1 MRKTSKIISFAAAA
15 ALLLSGCGVINSPS
29 GTEREKDITTPANTS
44 EVTEDVTT
52 TTATTTTATAAVETT
67 ADTSES
73 EEFITAPVLTEN
85 KYQDAYYAGCPVLT
99 IDEALRDID
108 GIREYDYSS
117 DDMEAVIG
125 HLLAG
130 NSICLGMY
138 MFDECKLLIDDPES
152 VYIWEGS
159 DIFESLTDLRDFTD
173 RIYIDGFAEDM
184 IEKRRIVE
192 TEEGKPAS
200 SGIGTVG
207 LRDIT
212 GEHSWFNITDV
223 SDNQCS
229 FLFFCP
235 SDGEKDMINYDVYEF
250 CAVKENGGWKLP
262 RFVCEET
269 DCLVG
274 SIDKCDALAG
284 AEMRRLTYLGSHNS
298 LEENYIRVMRDHF
311 RGVWTTEST
320 NFNGRYYVLGV
331 NGNYDYE
338 DDQGNALI
346 WYGDHPIYAYADD
359 EKAELYFTTDFI
371 ANIIHYCVYADE
383 PDVMI
388 VEDLYG
394 NYSDGNYTKRTE
406 TYTRVDDAEPY
417 PDKGAFTFYLA
428 RKLDCR
434 HFRQSEHC
442 VMIEYDGFEYNN
454 DDRYR
459 DGPPREL
466 RLIEDNGDSIILSSL
481 FHRGEDRD
489 APYERRFKYE
499 MHRTDEGVWEL
510 GDFED
515 LKDDTIAYVSKEHIN
530 NSDRYTLHIPANCT
544 DPDVG
549 ALINELT
556 NTEIELDPDN
566 TFFTLKDGC
575 LFSLDMTVLYA
586 APYDAE
592 DPYPYDEPIAPVTV
606 KIYTVPESVTYI
618 APHAFYKGSSAR
630 TLDVIYAGDKIT
642 DENIAALDLYY
653 MTEVWLSQATRALIG
668 TQPRRGP
675 GWRSYD

>member
-1 MRKTSKIISFAAAA
+1 MRKTSKLISFAAAA
-15 ALLLSGCGVINSPS
+15 ALLLSGCGTEAPAPS
-29 GTEREKDITTPANTS
+29 VAESETTTS
-44 EVTEDVTT
+44 AAETTTAPETT
-52 TTATTTTATAAVETT
+52 TTTPEETT
-67 ADTSES
+67 SAETSMS
-73 EEFITAPVLTEN
+73 EEVFTEPVFTDN
-85 KYQDAYYAGCPVLT
+85 KYQEPFYSSSHVLT
-99 IDEALRDID
+99 LDEALRDID
-108 GIREYDYSS
+108 SIRSFDYGS
-117 DDMEAVIG
+117 DDMEDVIG
-125 HLLAG
+125 RLLAG

-173 RIYIDGFAEDM
+173 RIYIDGFAEDT
-184 IEKRRIVE
+184 IEQRRIIE

-235 SDGEKDMINYDVYEF
+235 SDGEKDMINYDAYEF
-250 CAVKENGGWKLP
+250 CAVKENGEWKLP
-262 RFVCEET
+262 RFVCEDA
-269 DCLVG
+269 DCLEGRV
-274 SIDKCDALAG
+274 DYALVG
-284 AEMRRLTYLGSHNS
+284 AEMRRLTYFGSHNS
-298 LEENYIRVMRDHF
+298 LEENYVRVMREHF
-311 RGVWTTEST
+311 RGVWTDEST
-320 NFNGRYYVLGV
+320 TLNGRCFVLGV
-331 NGNYDYE
+331 NRNYE
-338 DDQGNALI
+338 VEGGGNALI
-346 WYGDHPIYAYADD
+346 WYGDHPIYACVDD
-359 EKAELYFTTDFI
+359 KKAEMYCTTDYI
-371 ANIIHYCVYADE
+371 ANIIHYCVYANE

-394 NYSDGNYTKRTE
+394 NYSDGKYTKHTE
-406 TYTRVDDAEPY
+406 TYTRVDDAESY
-417 PDKGAFTFYLA
+417 PDTGAFTFYLA

-442 VMIEYDGFEYNN
+442 VTIEYDGFEYNN

-481 FHRGEDRD
+481 FHRGDDRD

-515 LKDDTIAYVSKEHIN
+515 MKDDTIAYVSKEHIN

-566 TFFTLKDGC
+566 TFFALKDGC
-575 LFSLDMTVLYA
+575 LFSLDMTVMYV

>member
-1 MRKTSKIISFAAAA
+1 MRKTSKLISFAAAA
-15 ALLLSGCGVINSPS
+15 ALLFSGCGTEAPAPS
-29 GTEREKDITTPANTS
+29 VSESETTTS
-44 EVTEDVTT
+44 AAETTTAPETT
-52 TTATTTTATAAVETT
+52 TTTPEETT
-67 ADTSES
+67 SAETSMS
-73 EEFITAPVLTEN
+73 EEVFTEPVFTDNKYQEPFYSSSPVLT
-85 KYQDAYYAGCPVLT
+85 L
-99 IDEALRDID
+99 DEALRDID
-108 GIREYDYSS
+108 SIRSFDYGS
-117 DDMEAVIG
+117 DDMEDVIG
-125 HLLAG
+125 RLLAG

-173 RIYIDGFAEDM
+173 RIYIDGFAEDT
-184 IEKRRIVE
+184 IEQRRIIE

-235 SDGEKDMINYDVYEF
+235 RDGEKDMINYDAYEF
-250 CAVKENGGWKLP
+250 CAVKENGEWKLP
-262 RFVCEET
+262 RFVCEDA
-269 DCLVG
+269 DCLEGRV
-274 SIDKCDALAG
+274 DYALVG

-428 RKLDCR
+428 GKLDCR
-434 HFRQSEHC
+434 NFRKSEHF
-442 VMIEYDGFEYNN
+442 VTIECDGIEYNN
-454 DDRYR
+454 NDRFR
-459 DGPPREL
+459 AVPPREL
-466 RLIEDNGDSIILSSL
+466 RLIEDNGDSLILSSL
-481 FHRGEDRD
+481 FYMGWDEN
-489 APYERRFKYE
+489 APVGGRFRYE
-499 MHRTDEGVWEL
+499 MHRTDEGMWEL

-642 DENIAALDLYY
+642 DENIATLDLCY

>member
-1 MRKTSKIISFAAAA
+1 MRKTSKLISFAAAA
-15 ALLLSGCGVINSPS
+15 ALLFSGCGTEAPAPS
-29 GTEREKDITTPANTS
+29 VSESETTTS
-44 EVTEDVTT
+44 AAETTTAPETT
-52 TTATTTTATAAVETT
+52 TTTPEETT
-67 ADTSES
+67 SAETSMS
-73 EEFITAPVLTEN
+73 EEVFTEPVFTDNKYQEPFYSSSPVLT
-85 KYQDAYYAGCPVLT
+85 L
-99 IDEALRDID
+99 DEALRDID
-108 GIREYDYSS
+108 SIRSFDYGS
-117 DDMEAVIG
+117 DDMEDVIG
-125 HLLAG
+125 RLLAG

-173 RIYIDGFAEDM
+173 RIYIDGFAEDT
-184 IEKRRIVE
+184 IEQRRIIE

-200 SGIGTVG
+200 SGIVTVG

-235 SDGEKDMINYDVYEF
+235 RDGEKDMINYDAYEF
-250 CAVKENGGWKLP
+250 CAVKENGEWKLP
-262 RFVCEET
+262 RFVCEDA
-269 DCLVG
+269 DCLEGRV
-274 SIDKCDALAG
+274 DYALVG

-428 RKLDCR
+428 GKLDCR
-434 HFRQSEHC
+434 NFRKSEHF
-442 VMIEYDGFEYNN
+442 VTIECDGIEYNN
-454 DDRYR
+454 NDRFR
-459 DGPPREL
+459 AVPPREL
-466 RLIEDNGDSIILSSL
+466 RLIEDNGDSLILSSL
-481 FHRGEDRD
+481 FYMGWDEN
-489 APYERRFKYE
+489 APVGGRFRYE
-499 MHRTDEGVWEL
+499 MHRTDEGMWEL

-642 DENIAALDLYY
+642 DENIATLDLCY